1 MICAPLIYGG
11 IFHEVGRPA
20 RELSGF
26 VISPSSLA
34 WPSVSSPPFASPL
47 FSSHTTSVFL
57 FSSHLLHGD
66 SLSRSFSH
74 ILSSIGSSQA
84 GRPAGQVEP
93 DRAALGDR
101 ATNTRGELCLPFVKI
116 LDVSLIGM
124 SGGSRAY
131 PEERRRKKE
140 KRTSPSEHARRYGE
154 PLTARRYAANLLT
167 AHNDHGRTERN
178 LLSKRSQSRE
188 RNRARKLRGHTP
200 GTLSL
205 YRFVSSTSVDAKR
218 LSTDV
223 VQPEEL

>member
-26 VISPSSLA
+26 VISASSLA
-34 WPSVSSPPFASPL
+34 WPSVSSPPFVSPL

-84 GRPAGQVEP
+84 GRPAKSSRTEP
-93 DRAALGDR
+93 RSGDR

-131 PEERRRKKE
+131 PEERRRKKKKGQVQASMHE
-140 KRTSPSEHARRYGE
+140 DTG
-154 PLTARRYAANLLT
+154 NL
-167 AHNDHGRTERN
+167 
-178 LLSKRSQSRE
+178 
-188 RNRARKLRGHTP
+188 
-200 GTLSL
+200 
-205 YRFVSSTSVDAKR
+205 
-218 LSTDV
+218 
-223 VQPEEL
+223 